1 MAINYLS
8 KNVAPVVDEVAVQA
22 GARFQP
28 QPHVSTPESVV
39 VNLGSAPQ
47 PPAPKVDITPT
58 ATKDRGYVGVRWS
71 AHDDNDDNL
80 VFSVYYRGE
89 GERDWKLLKSGLTD
103 KFYSFDSGLLPD
115 GSYTVKVVASDA
127 PSHTPE
133 EALSDEKES
142 PRFEVDNT
150 PPRIENLT
158 ARREGQQLHITFH
171 ATDDF
176 SPIRRAEYSIDAGE
190 WQFLEPVGQISDA
203 KTLNYDFNVLLP
215 APAPAEEQPEPK
227 RVRGRPNAPPRTENV
242 GVVRVYD
249 RYDNAATAKTVVK

>member
-1 MAINYLS
+1 
-8 KNVAPVVDEVAVQA
+8 
-22 GARFQP
+22 
-28 QPHVSTPESVV
+28 V
-39 VNLGSAPQ
+39 VNLGSVPQ
-47 PPAPKVDITPT
+47 TPTPRVDIAPT
-58 ATKDRGYVGVRWS
+58 ATKDRGYIGVRWS

-80 VFSVYYRGE
+80 VYSVYYRGE
-89 GERDWKLLKSGLTD
+89 GERDWKLLKAGLTD

-171 ATDDF
+171 STDDF
-176 SPIRRAEYSIDAGE
+176 SPIKRAEYSVDAGE
-190 WQFLEPVGQISDA
+190 WQFLEPVGQLSDA
-203 KTLNYDFNVLLP
+203 KTLNYDFNTLLAPPPP
-215 APAPAEEQPEPK
+215 AGEDQPEPK
-227 RVRGRPNAPPRTENV
+227 RARGKTNAPPRTEHIV
-242 GVVRVYD
+242 VVRVYD
-249 RYDNAATAKTVVK
+249 RYDNVATAKTVIK